1 MRLNTSSVLCTLL
14 CLGPIIHTACGRP
27 APPSGSSKLTQSSG
41 SGTSATPQTLTVS
54 IDFPPPNDAKHPES
68 ASVPHEAVEVNKD
81 LPYNYAVSGLEYYE
95 TSAHLRSYFGPKY
108 AQHKIDYVMGK
119 TLDGKDHV
127 VPERTTQL
135 WNGQLDLRYRIMF
148 SISSGDTSDTNPKF
162 EQFRGEAE
170 LHIWV
175 DPENLEE
182 PLDRSTG
189 SIRIRAHEYEKNTDK
204 KPSIAD
210 VLDQVFIGP
219 VRECW
224 IISRLIEL
232 IPEIEHHSNFDPF
245 FLLLTNIGI
254 SRY

>member
-119 TLDGKDHV
+119 RWT
-127 VPERTTQL
+127 E
-135 WNGQLDLRYRIMF
+135 RIMSYPSARSSSGMDSWICDTGSRSLSRLAILAILTPSSNNLEVKLN
-148 SISSGDTSDTNPKF
+148 SISG
-162 EQFRGEAE
+162 
-170 LHIWV
+170 
-175 DPENLEE
+175 
-182 PLDRSTG
+182 
-189 SIRIRAHEYEKNTDK
+189 
-204 KPSIAD
+204 
-210 VLDQVFIGP
+210 
-219 VRECW
+219 
-224 IISRLIEL
+224 LIL
-232 IPEIEHHSNFDPF
+232 K
-245 FLLLTNIGI
+245 T
-254 SRY
+254 